1 MSLIVIKMED
11 AKMNSQ
17 NSYGVVNSEQ
27 SQNNQEMYSSCA
39 GKSSQVTILDTR
51 SNSVHVLSGVATGT
65 QSYVE
70 KTSRSSTTL
79 DLGANKNYKTT
90 VIQSRWEKERA
101 KWLDASNH
109 PPGDPQ
115 DGIAE

>member
-1 MSLIVIKMED
+1 MED

-17 NSYGVVNSEQ
+17 NSYGVMNSEQ
-27 SQNNQEMYSSCA
+27 SQNNQEMYSSYA
-39 GKSSQVTILDTR
+39 AKSSQVAILDTR
-51 SNSVHVLSGVATGT
+51 SNSVHVLSGVGGT
-65 QSYVE
+65 QSHVE
-70 KTSRSSTTL
+70 KTSRSATTL
-79 DLGANKNYKTT
+79 ELGANKNYKTT

>member
-1 MSLIVIKMED
+1 
-11 AKMNSQ
+11 MNSQ

-39 GKSSQVTILDTR
+39 GKSSQVTVLDTR
-51 SNSVHVLSGVATGT
+51 SNSVHVLSGAATGT

>member
-1 MSLIVIKMED
+1 MED

-17 NSYGVVNSEQ
+17 NSYGIMNSEQ
-27 SQNNQEMYSSCA
+27 SQNNQELYSSYA
-39 GKSSQVTILDTR
+39 AKSSQVTILDTR
-51 SNSVHVLSGVATGT
+51 SNSVNVLSGVISGT
-65 QSYVE
+65 QSHVE
-70 KTSRSSTTL
+70 KTNRSSTML
-79 DLGANKNYKTT
+79 ELGANKNYKTT

-115 DGIAE
+115 DGIPE

>member
-1 MSLIVIKMED
+1 M
-11 AKMNSQ
+11 
-17 NSYGVVNSEQ
+17 
-27 SQNNQEMYSSCA
+27 
-39 GKSSQVTILDTR
+39 
-51 SNSVHVLSGVATGT
+51 LSGVVSGT

-70 KTSRSSTTL
+70 KTSRSTML
-79 DLGANKNYKTT
+79 ELGANKNYKTT